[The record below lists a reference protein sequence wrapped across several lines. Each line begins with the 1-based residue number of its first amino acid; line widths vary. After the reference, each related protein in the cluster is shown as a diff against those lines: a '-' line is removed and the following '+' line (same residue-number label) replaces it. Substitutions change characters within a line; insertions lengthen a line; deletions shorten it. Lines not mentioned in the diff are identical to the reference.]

1 MNFADLYKKIAQLD
15 EAVTEIA
22 KDPDDTPANE
32 CGDMPATG
40 QPLMGEEGMGNAEQ
54 GGSGAG
60 DECGGMVSMSSPK
73 QSDSVTMNVSM
84 NGSGAGGIRDL
95 MDILRNLDGSSKD
108 QGHDDMDKLF
118 GSEKEVSFGEEVV
131 NRPNE
136 VTLDIDAVTPTG
148 DDLHS
153 HAGNEVEKVNGGGNP
168 YTNVDESLVAKLSAM
183 YEAVKKEKE
192 PEGLYSKKRFETD
205 SQRLA
210 RLAKEKRQAEK
221 KERMRNDF
229 NAEMERE

>member
-15 EAVTEIA
+15 EAVFDVTG
-22 KDPDDTPANE
+22 DQDDAPANE
-32 CGDMPATG
+32 CGDMPASG

-95 MDILRNLDGSSKD
+95 MDILRNLDDAGKD
-108 QGHDDMDKLF
+108 QGHDNMDKLF
-118 GSEKEVSFGEEVV
+118 GSDKEVSFGEEAV
-131 NRPNE
+131 NAPNE
-136 VTLDIDAVTPTG
+136 VTLDINAVTPTG

-168 YTNVDESLVAKLSAM
+168 YTNVDESLVSKLSSL
-183 YEAVKKEKE
+183 YQEVK
-192 PEGLYSKKRFETD
+192 
-205 SQRLA
+205 QR
-210 RLAKEKRQAEK
+210 
-221 KERMRNDF
+221 
-229 NAEMERE
+229 